1 MRVLALDLGA
11 KRIGVA
17 VSDADAR
24 VATPVQVLERH
35 RDRARLHREIAEL
48 VVEWEA
54 ELLLLGLP
62 LDLRGEVGPAAAAV
76 LAERDELAAVVGV
89 PVEVHDERLTTRIAD
104 RALQERGDLDGRQRR
119 RVVDMVAAAV
129 ILQDWIDRRRSGGRA
144 DGEGTH
150 RGRPSRPDPTPS
162 GPADDRVVRTARRAQ
177 AAAPPGPRPAAPPP
191 R

>member
-24 VATPVQVLERH
+24 VATPVLVLERH

-76 LAERDELAAVVGV
+76 MVERDELAAVVGV

-150 RGRPSRPDPTPS
+150 P
-162 GPADDRVVRTARRAQ
+162 
-177 AAAPPGPRPAAPPP
+177 
-191 R
+191 